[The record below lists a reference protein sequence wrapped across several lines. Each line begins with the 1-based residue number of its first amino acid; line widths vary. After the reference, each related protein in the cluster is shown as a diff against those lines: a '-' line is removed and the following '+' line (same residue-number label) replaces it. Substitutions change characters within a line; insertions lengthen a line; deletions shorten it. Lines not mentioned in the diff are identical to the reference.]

1 MSYKSLKEYQNHF
14 CSALDTVDDS
24 LLVELIENIK
34 LRMIDKS
41 EIFLIGNG
49 GSAANAHHIAG
60 DFTKTFAILG
70 KNLRITCLSD
80 NECYVTAAANDYGY
94 AEIYEI
100 LVENR
105 ISSDDL
111 IILFSGSGNS
121 MNLVKVAQKA
131 KKSNIKV
138 AAILGFN
145 GGALKNIVDIP
156 IHTEIYDMEIAEDCQ
171 MAIFHFIKQKLVDI
185 YNSKNSNTSNKYKKR
200 IEEDLIA
207 W

>member
-1 MSYKSLKEYQNHF
+1 MSYKSLKEYQQRF
-14 CSALDTVDDS
+14 CSALDSVDEKI
-24 LLVELIENIK
+24 LFELIENIK
-34 LRMIDKS
+34 FIIEEKS

-60 DFTKTFAILG
+60 DFTKTFAIMG

-94 AEIYEI
+94 EEIYELLI
-100 LVENR
+100 DNR
-105 ISSDDL
+105 IGRDDL
-111 IILFSGSGNS
+111 LILFSGSGNS

-131 KKSNIKV
+131 KKSKIKV

-145 GGALKNIVDIP
+145 GGALKNIVDVP
-156 IHTEIYDMEIAEDCQ
+156 IHTQIDDMEIAEDCQ
-171 MAIFHFIKQKLVDI
+171 MAIFHYIKQKLVEI
-185 YNSKNSNTSNKYKKR
+185 YKSKNSNQSNKYKKR

-207 W
+207 

>member
-1 MSYKSLKEYQNHF
+1 MSYKSLKEYQQRF
-14 CSALDTVDDS
+14 CSALDSVDEKI
-24 LLVELIENIK
+24 LFELIENIK
-34 LRMIDKS
+34 FIIEEKS

-60 DFTKTFAILG
+60 DFTKTFAIMG

-94 AEIYEI
+94 EEIYELLI
-100 LVENR
+100 DNR
-105 ISSDDL
+105 IGSDDL
-111 IILFSGSGNS
+111 LILFSGSGNS

-131 KKSNIKV
+131 KKSKIKV

-145 GGALKNIVDIP
+145 GGALKNIVDVP
-156 IHTEIYDMEIAEDCQ
+156 IHTQIDDMEIAEDCQ
-171 MAIFHFIKQKLVDI
+171 MAIFHYIKQKLVEI
-185 YNSKNSNTSNKYKKR
+185 YKSKNSNQSNKYKKR

-207 W
+207 